1 MLFDPAVLRG
11 TDVLPTPSQFASMW
25 AVLSKLS
32 YAKFTGLGSF
42 IVIGACILAASVAM
56 LPALPQS
63 GDPVPF
69 DAGYLEAAAF
79 IDVSMQAIRQ
89 DAATESDQQAP
100 PLFGMETEPVAGEV
114 AANGQP
120 VKADIDREQQVL
132 ARCRAREACP
142 VVAQKLLDIVAASRH
157 SAGVRSLHRSR
168 PEMRSSR
175 AYPTM
180 LRKAWLASMILP

>member
-1 MLFDPAVLRG
+1 
-11 TDVLPTPSQFASMW
+11 
-25 AVLSKLS
+25 
-32 YAKFTGLGSF
+32 
-42 IVIGACILAASVAM
+42 M

-114 AANGQP
+114 AAKWQA
-120 VKADIDREQQVL
+120 VEADIDREQQVL